1 MRLPRTLTPIVFIL
15 FLLVWPALVHADFQ
29 AGKDAYDQGNYA
41 TAFKEMRPL
50 AEQGVAA
57 AQFNLGI
64 MYEKGQGV
72 LQDYAQ
78 AREWYLKAAEQG
90 HAAAQVN
97 MGVMYGKGLGVPQDD
112 GEAVRWY
119 RLAAVQG
126 HATAQFN
133 LGILYGKGQGVLQDY
148 VQAHMW
154 ASLAAAQN
162 QELATKLRAAL
173 AEQMTHEQIA
183 EAQRLA
189 REWMAQHQADFRAG
203 LDAYNQGD
211 YATALKEWQPLAEQG
226 DAAAQFNLGGMYSL
240 GQGVPQDDQ
249 EAVRWWRLAAEQG
262 DAAAQFNL
270 GVSYDQGRGVPQD
283 DGEAVRW
290 YRLAAVQGHATAQ
303 FNLGILYDKGQG
315 VSQDYIQAHMWVN
328 LASAQGHVVAPK
340 ARDSIAKKMTPEQIA
355 EAQRLAREWMAQHQK

>member
-1 MRLPRTLTPIVFIL
+1 
-15 FLLVWPALVHADFQ
+15 
-29 AGKDAYDQGNYA
+29 
-41 TAFKEMRPL
+41 
-50 AEQGVAA
+50 A
-57 AQFNLGI
+57 AQFNLA
-64 MYEKGQGV
+64 V
-72 LQDYAQ
+72 L
-78 AREWYLKAAEQG
+78 
-90 HAAAQVN
+90 
-97 MGVMYGKGLGVPQDD
+97 YGDGLGV
-112 GEAVRWY
+112 
-119 RLAAVQG
+119 L
-126 HATAQFN
+126 
-133 LGILYGKGQGVLQDY
+133 KDY

-154 ASLAAAQN
+154 AYLAAAQN
-162 QELATKLRAAL
+162 QENATKLRAAL

-283 DGEAVRW
+283 YAQARDW
-290 YRLAAVQGHATAQ
+290 YLKAAEQGHALAQ
-303 FNLGILYDKGQG
+303 ANLGVMYWMGPG
-315 VSQDYIQAHMWVN
+315 VLQDYVQAHMWVN
-328 LASAQGHVVAPK
+328 LAGAQGHVGAAK
-340 ARDSIAKKMTPEQIA
+340 ARRIIEKK
-355 EAQRLAREWMAQHQK
+355 